1 MAPPAILKQRSGRT
15 PIVLKQR
22 GGRSPMFTLEADLWP
37 KKLA

>member
-22 GGRSPMFTLEADLWP
+22 GGRSPMFTLEADLWL